1 MIKNLIFLKK
11 NLEKCCKIQ
20 EKAVYLYQQNKT
32 ILITIKF
39 YKIMTTIAF
48 QKKNNRVNYLGEL
61 TFNDLVSRY
70 SDRLFER
77 EGKLYD
83 EVGEVVSEQTE
94 GTTGILDF
102 DGDYDMVWAFDA
114 NDLEYEFGYVGAEG
128 WAKEMLKEYC
138 SDELKEVLSQWI
150 EEEDDED

>member
-1 MIKNLIFLKK
+1 M
-11 NLEKCCKIQ
+11 
-20 EKAVYLYQQNKT
+20 A
-32 ILITIKF
+32 
-39 YKIMTTIAF
+39 TIAF

-77 EGKLYD
+77 DGKLYD

-128 WAKEMLKEYC
+128 WAKEIMKEYC

-150 EEEDDED
+150 EEDDEE

>member
-1 MIKNLIFLKK
+1 MKSVAEFKK
-11 NLEKCCKIQ
+11 KPYICIVKENE
-20 EKAVYLYQQNKT
+20 
-32 ILITIKF
+32 ILTIKF
-39 YKIMTTIAF
+39 YTTMATIAF

-70 SDRLFER
+70 SDLLFER
-77 EGKLYD
+77 DGKLYD

-102 DGDYDMVWAFDA
+102 DGDYDKVWAIDA
-114 NDLEYEFGYVGAEG
+114 EDLEVKFGYVGAEG
-128 WAKEMLKEYC
+128 WAQEIIKEYC

-150 EEEDDED
+150 EEDDED

>member
-1 MIKNLIFLKK
+1 MM
-11 NLEKCCKIQ
+11 
-20 EKAVYLYQQNKT
+20 YLYNVKEKQ
-32 ILITIKF
+32 ILTIKF
-39 YKIMTTIAF
+39 YTTMATIAF

-70 SDRLFER
+70 SDLLFER
-77 EGKLYD
+77 DGKLYD

-94 GTTGILDF
+94 GITGVLDF

-114 NDLEYEFGYVGAEG
+114 NDLEYEFGYMGAEG
-128 WAKEMLKEYC
+128 WAKEILKEYC

-150 EEEDDED
+150 EEDDED